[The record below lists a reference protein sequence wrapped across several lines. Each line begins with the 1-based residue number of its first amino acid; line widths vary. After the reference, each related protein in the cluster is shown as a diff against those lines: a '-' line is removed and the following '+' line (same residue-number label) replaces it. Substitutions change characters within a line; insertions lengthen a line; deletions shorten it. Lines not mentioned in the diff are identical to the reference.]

1 MDSVHRLLLRDPDHP
16 PRAVIAR
23 LHEELPG
30 VEIGADGRAL
40 VFMSHDRDLAARVQ
54 SAVARVCGDPGWT
67 EHFRSLDD
75 NGLPVEPNK
84 R

>member
-40 VFMSHDRDLAARVQ
+40 VFMSHDSDLAPRVQ

-75 NGLPVEPNK
+75 NGLPAEPNK